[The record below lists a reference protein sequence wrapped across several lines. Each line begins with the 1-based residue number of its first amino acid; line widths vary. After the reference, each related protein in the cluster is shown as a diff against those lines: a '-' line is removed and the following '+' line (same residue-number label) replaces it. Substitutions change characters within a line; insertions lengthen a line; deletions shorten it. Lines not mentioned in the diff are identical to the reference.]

1 MAKFSRLEKAMAL
14 VIGIDIAAPGFSRAA
29 AKQTV
34 TALSRTAAY
43 VAPRAAAAIPAAAA
57 YSPVATGA
65 ALGLGALASPPGQTL
80 LDIAEE
86 RGRMDRIRFEQA
98 MTDLTQVAI
107 PKAKKR
113 TKSKF
118 NKMVSSGMK
127 TVRASKLELFP
138 AKFGYLDQESTVTI
152 FKTQGNTISSE
163 VDFSNQ
169 DLIAASCLSSDNAE
183 TSPLNLS
190 SVFDGE
196 VFNQD
201 IEICHNDGHADANPV
216 NYYLELEKV
225 SLDLHQASAATLK
238 NIRNSA

>member
-1 MAKFSRLEKAMAL
+1 MGEIISFRGLMADNTRDTLNL
-14 VIGIDIAAPGFSRAA
+14 H
-29 AKQTV
+29 TNN
-34 TALSRTAAY
+34 
-43 VAPRAAAAIPAAAA
+43 
-57 YSPVATGA
+57 
-65 ALGLGALASPPGQTL
+65 GLAGY
-80 LDIAEE
+80 
-86 RGRMDRIRFEQA
+86 RI
-98 MTDLTQVAI
+98 
-107 PKAKKR
+107 K
-113 TKSKF
+113 
-118 NKMVSSGMK
+118 
-127 TVRASKLELFP
+127 KLELFP

>member
-1 MAKFSRLEKAMAL
+1 MGQIISFRGLMADNTRDTLNLHTNS
-14 VIGIDIAAPGFSRAA
+14 
-29 AKQTV
+29 
-34 TALSRTAAY
+34 
-43 VAPRAAAAIPAAAA
+43 
-57 YSPVATGA
+57 
-65 ALGLGALASPPGQTL
+65 GLAGY
-80 LDIAEE
+80 
-86 RGRMDRIRFEQA
+86 RI
-98 MTDLTQVAI
+98 
-107 PKAKKR
+107 K
-113 TKSKF
+113 
-118 NKMVSSGMK
+118 
-127 TVRASKLELFP
+127 KLELFP

-152 FKTQGNTISSE
+152 FKTEGNTITSE

-190 SVFDGE
+190 TVFDGE

-216 NYYLELEKV
+216 NYYLELERV

>member
-1 MAKFSRLEKAMAL
+1 MGEIISFRGLMADNTRDTLNLHTNS
-14 VIGIDIAAPGFSRAA
+14 
-29 AKQTV
+29 
-34 TALSRTAAY
+34 
-43 VAPRAAAAIPAAAA
+43 
-57 YSPVATGA
+57 
-65 ALGLGALASPPGQTL
+65 GLAGY
-80 LDIAEE
+80 
-86 RGRMDRIRFEQA
+86 RI
-98 MTDLTQVAI
+98 
-107 PKAKKR
+107 K
-113 TKSKF
+113 
-118 NKMVSSGMK
+118 
-127 TVRASKLELFP
+127 KLELFP

-190 SVFDGE
+190 TVFDGE